1 MCFQEVRFKIFVQE
15 TCIKGLGLFLNSD
28 SCLFVF
34 YDIPECDRNSCDR
47 LPSTLLRF

>member
-34 YDIPECDRNSCDR
+34 YDIPEHSCDR